1 MTSGVISF
9 RAGLDCLSPSGFPQP
24 RRSCFMRDKWFQAI
38 RQTGAV
44 LSLLHPLAFCQ
55 TAPDIAI
62 HIFLKPLFAN
72 VQGGLPSRRS

>member
-1 MTSGVISF
+1 
-9 RAGLDCLSPSGFPQP
+9 
-24 RRSCFMRDKWFQAI
+24 MRDERFQAI

-62 HIFLKPLFAN
+62 NIFLKPLIAN
-72 VQGGLPSRRS
+72 VRGGFP